1 MSLQTL
7 IIQRRDEQAGQ
18 PLVVVEMLTG
28 DTARIKAVIPMSP
41 ILMDSC
47 KGLSKRICS
56 GTVWLQSLVFSTAR
70 AGILVLLCSFG
81 PPNGLLLSLIS
92 RLPRRTGGLLI
103 TLIVKQNS
111 S

>member
-7 IIQRRDEQAGQ
+7 IIQHREEQAGQ

-47 KGLSKRICS
+47 KGLSKRMCL
-56 GTVWLQSLVFSTAR
+56 GTVWLQSSVLLTGR
-70 AGILVLLCSFG
+70 AGTLVLLCFWYSQR
-81 PPNGLLLSLIS
+81 PN
-92 RLPRRTGGLLI
+92 
-103 TLIVKQNS
+103 VKS
-111 S
+111 G